1 MFMFPDLQEAEIA
14 EVKRVSGHLRC
25 SNIYDDMHKLFN
37 GEFRTEAKSVRKQKR
52 FGLYLLKTR
61 TYASVNT
68 YKKKLFKTHVAIS
81 YD

>member
-52 FGLYLLKTR
+52 FGL
-61 TYASVNT
+61 
-68 YKKKLFKTHVAIS
+68 
-81 YD
+81 